1 MNEPTGIIVTHGGLA
16 RELLDTAEQ
25 VVGKIP
31 FCYAISN
38 RDLADEALVSI
49 IKKIIE
55 QTDPSF
61 TFLFTDYFGSSCAL
75 NCVRAV
81 RDMNDAVV
89 ISGINLPI
97 LLDFVTKRGT
107 MKPKE
112 IINNLILRGRESVKV
127 IDI

>member
-1 MNEPTGIIVTHGGLA
+1 MNEQTGIIVTHGGLA
-16 RELLDTAEQ
+16 RELLDTAKLI
-25 VVGKIP
+25 VGKIP

-38 RDLADEALVSI
+38 KGLADEVLVSK

-55 QTDPSF
+55 ETDPSF
-61 TFLFTDYFGSSCAL
+61 AFLFVDYFGSSCSL

-81 RDMNDAVV
+81 RGRDNTVV

-107 MKPKE
+107 MEPEE
-112 IINNLILRGRESVKV
+112 IINNLIHRGQESVKIV
-127 IDI
+127 NI

>member
-16 RELLDTAEQ
+16 QELLDTAGQ
-25 VVGKIP
+25 VVGEIP

-38 RDLADEALVSI
+38 RDLSDEALVSK

-55 QTDPSF
+55 RTDPSF
-61 TFLFTDYFGSSCAL
+61 TFLFADYFGSSCAL
-75 NCVRAV
+75 NCVRAA
-81 RDMNDAVV
+81 RGMDDAVV
-89 ISGINLPI
+89 ISGVNLPI

-107 MKPKE
+107 MEPKE
-112 IINNLILRGRESVKV
+112 IISNLIRRGRESVKI

>member
-16 RELLDTAEQ
+16 RELLDTAEL

-38 RDLADEALVSI
+38 RDLADEVLVSKIKEI
-49 IKKIIE
+49 IDRTE
-55 QTDPSF
+55 PSF
-61 TFLFTDYFGSSCAL
+61 IFLFVDYFGSSCSL

-81 RDMNDAVV
+81 RGRDDTVV

-107 MKPKE
+107 MKPEE
-112 IINNLILRGRESVKV
+112 IINNLIHRGRESVKI